1 MRRGPSMLLTATAA
15 VIFSVPVV
23 AGSGC
28 EAKVYGRPPTLPTAP
43 PLTVVAPQGTLVP
56 LPDAPPNEPTAA
68 FEGLDARERQ
78 ATAEAA
84 NDGAD
89 ISTLVL
95 DRNTNQLVSNGNG
108 TAIAVASV
116 AKLFIA
122 DDLLLQESKGQT
134 QLSPADRAAL
144 DIMLRSSDDDAAEDF
159 WNRGGGGAIVTRVAA
174 RYGLKSTSPPGDGRW
189 WNTISTAADLVR
201 YYDMLLDGTGG
212 LPPERAGIIIGNLAQ
227 STPTGV
233 DGYPQRFG
241 IPDGLFAE
249 PVAVKQGWMCCI
261 GSDWMHLST
270 GVIGA
275 DRRYVMVIG
284 SIQPSDDSTARATIT
299 QAVKTMFPGGRV

>member
-28 EAKVYGRPPTLPTAP
+28 EAKVYGRPPTLATAP

-68 FEGLDARERQ
+68 FEGLDARDRQ
-78 ATAEAA
+78 ATAKAA

-89 ISTLVL
+89 ISTVVL

-108 TAIAVASV
+108 TTIAIASV

-122 DDLLLQESKGQT
+122 DDVLLQESKGEMA
-134 QLSPADRAAL
+134 LSPADHAAL
-144 DIMLRSSDDDAAEDF
+144 DTMLRSSDDNAAEDF
-159 WNRGGGGAIVTRVAA
+159 WSRGGGGAIISRVAA
-174 RYGLKSTSPPGDGRW
+174 RYGLRSTASPSNGRW

-201 YYDMLLDGTGG
+201 YYDMLLDGPGG
-212 LPPERAGIIIGNLAQ
+212 LPPERASTIIGNLAQ
-227 STPTGV
+227 ST
-233 DGYPQRFG
+233 
-241 IPDGLFAE
+241 
-249 PVAVKQGWMCCI
+249 
-261 GSDWMHLST
+261 
-270 GVIGA
+270 
-275 DRRYVMVIG
+275 
-284 SIQPSDDSTARATIT
+284 
-299 QAVKTMFPGGRV
+299 